1 MKRRTIIRLTVI
13 LSILISGIYIAR
25 LYIKHKVEEMTFE
38 VYVENKEQI
47 ELAKK
52 EEIQKIGFKSEGKTI
67 YANWSLHSEVS
78 PSIFILHGNGETLSN
93 WVETQVFLRDLGYN
107 SFVFDYTGFGSSE
120 GVPSVETLDDNAKD
134 AWSKFCELSNETS
147 SRIAFGHSLGSAVL
161 LGSVNT
167 YSSAPDNL
175 IIHAPFSSAREIA
188 VHLGTADRSWAWILP
203 DMWNNTE
210 NIQNLPTT
218 KICIV
223 HSKSDEITPYRM
235 SLQISELNKDVNLL
249 LLNGYSY
256 NSLYESPNAIFWN
269 TVLNCEKN

>member
-1 MKRRTIIRLTVI
+1 
-13 LSILISGIYIAR
+13 
-25 LYIKHKVEEMTFE
+25 
-38 VYVENKEQI
+38 
-47 ELAKK
+47 
-52 EEIQKIGFKSEGKTI
+52 
-67 YANWSLHSEVS
+67 
-78 PSIFILHGNGETLSN
+78 
-93 WVETQVFLRDLGYN
+93 LRDLGYN

-167 YSSAPDNL
+167 YSSAPNNL

-210 NIQNLPTT
+210 NIQDLPTT

-235 SLQISELNKDVNLL
+235 SLKISELMQTKPISNSRSGMLLIIAKPLAKPQKLL
-249 LLNGYSY
+249 LQNKKSNGYKHY
-256 NSLYESPNAIFWN
+256 NLCPF
-269 TVLNCEKN
+269 